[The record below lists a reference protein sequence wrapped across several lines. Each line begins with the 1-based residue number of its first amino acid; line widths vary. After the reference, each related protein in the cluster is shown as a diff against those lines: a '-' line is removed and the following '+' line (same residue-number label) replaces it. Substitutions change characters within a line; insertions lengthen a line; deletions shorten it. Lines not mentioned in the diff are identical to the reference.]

1 MNDLTTV
8 YINDYDDDIVERLL
22 RLKRG
27 LGRRDE
33 IITEISN
40 RKQEFLMGKKDVIKE
55 FLEERNYYPAKSYDN
70 DRMNET
76 FYCEMNSHHAR
87 LYLFDFIHFIV
98 TSGDQYYS
106 YKIDLMV
113 NDREDRFERVSAID
127 SREGRIAFYGLGDRR
142 VTPEFLDEEIEK
154 LENNLAILEHRIETF
169 DEENLIYKYEDV
181 IGTKLPKILNK
192 VLNETKI

>member
-1 MNDLTTV
+1 MSDLTTI

-33 IITEISN
+33 IITEISTK
-40 RKQEFLMGKKDVIKE
+40 KQEFLMKKKDVIKD
-55 FLEERNYYPAKSYDN
+55 FLEERDYYPAKSYDN

-76 FYCEMNSHHAR
+76 FYCEINSHQIR

-113 NDREDRFERVSAID
+113 NDRDDRFEKLSAID
-127 SREGRIAFYGLGDRR
+127 SREGRIAFYGLGDREIS
-142 VTPEFLDEEIEK
+142 PEFLDEEIDK
-154 LENNLAILEHRIETF
+154 LENNLEIFEDRVNTF

-181 IGTKLPKILNK
+181 IGTRLPKILNK
-192 VLNETKI
+192 ILNETKI